1 MGGGITQLV
10 LRGQMDS
17 YINLNPCIN
26 YYKYVYNKHVNFSME
41 NKNVIPENNSSINLT
56 NIATT
61 KDILMTF
68 NIKRY
73 GDLLSN
79 MYLTFNLPDIYST
92 DIHRFRWVNNV
103 GHNFINTAVIRVEGS
118 IIDEIYG
125 EWMNIW
131 NELTNK
137 DGVEYNKL
145 IGNIPEY
152 INPNNNNTRYVIR
165 NNILYNKVYPSVEK
179 DTEDADNPSIKGRT
193 LQVPLNFWFTRNP
206 SLALPLYKI
215 QNQEIKVDIRI
226 NDIEKLYQVW
236 SDTLKLYVSPVFYNT
251 IYSKGATPGSS
262 STSINITNFIKKP
275 SYIQCSLDVN
285 YVFLDSDYRSR
296 SLRDEGVVKY
306 VVDYVKRQTYP
317 ALNITS
323 YGGNYTLT
331 NSYNHIKEI
340 IWVLRRSDLPERF
353 NIHDNYTASH
363 KYNETMGILEGAQIK
378 WADTIIRED
387 QKAYYY
393 NNIQPYQY
401 HTNVPRTGIYSYSFS
416 LFPEK
421 IMSAGSYNNQM
432 ITTSIYMNIN
442 NRGNSD
448 VKKDITRKNEF
459 KYLFELMRRKSIPY
473 IDENDVKLDVIVYS
487 RVINVFSVINGT
499 CNFVWSR

>member
-41 NKNVIPENNSSINLT
+41 NKNIIPESNSSINLSNTT
-56 NIATT
+56 NN
-61 KDILMTF
+61 ILMTF
-68 NIKRY
+68 KIKRY

-79 MYLTFNLPDIYST
+79 MYVSFNLPDIYST
-92 DIHRFRWVNNV
+92 DTHRFRWVENV

-152 INPNNNNTRYVIR
+152 TSPNNNNTRYVIR
-165 NNILYNKVYPSVEK
+165 NNILYNKIYPSADK
-179 DTEDADNPSIKGRT
+179 ATTDAFNPSIKGRT

-215 QNQEIKVDIRI
+215 QNQEIKVDIRT

-236 SDTLKLYVSPVFYNT
+236 CDKLKLYVSPAFYNT
-251 IYSKGATPGSS
+251 IYATGG
-262 STSINITNFIKKP
+262 TGGTGGTTAIKITNFIRIP
-275 SYIQCSLDVN
+275 SYIQCFLDVN
-285 YVFLDSDYRSR
+285 YIFLDSEYRR
-296 SLRDEGVVKY
+296 KSLREEGVVKY
-306 VVDYVKRQTYP
+306 VVDYVKRQTFP

-323 YGGNYTLT
+323 NGDSYKLT
-331 NSYNHIKEI
+331 SSYNHIKEI
-340 IWVLRRSDLPERF
+340 IWVLRRTDLPERF

-363 KYNETMGILEGAQIK
+363 KYNETMGILDDAQIK
-378 WADTIIRED
+378 WADTIVRED

-421 IMSAGSYNNQM
+421 IISAGSYNNQM
-432 ITTSIYMNIN
+432 ITTSLYMNIN

-448 VKKDITRKNEF
+448 MTKDITRKNEF
-459 KYLFELMRRKSIPY
+459 KYLFDLMRLKGVPY
-473 IDENDVKLDVIVYS
+473 IDENDVKLDVIVYT

>member
-137 DGVEYNKL
+137 DDVEYNKL

-285 YVFLDSDYRSR
+285 YVFLDRDYRSK

-363 KYNETMGILEGAQIK
+363 KYNETMGILESAQIK
-378 WADTIIRED
+378 WADTIVRED

-432 ITTSIYMNIN
+432 ITTSLYMNIN

-473 IDENDVKLDVIVYS
+473 IDENDVKLDVIVFS
-487 RVINVFSVINGT
+487 KVINVFSVINGT

>member
-10 LRGQMDS
+10 LKGQMDS

-41 NKNVIPENNSSINLT
+41 NKNVIPDINSSLNL
-56 NIATT
+56 AFTT
-61 KDILMTF
+61 ENTLITF
-68 NIKRY
+68 SIKRY

-79 MYLTFNLPDIYST
+79 MYLSFNLPDIYST
-92 DIHRFRWVNNV
+92 DVHRFRWVNNV
-103 GHNFINTAVIRVEGS
+103 GHNFIKSATIRVEGS

-137 DGVEYNKL
+137 DDLEYNKL

-152 INPNNNNTRYVIR
+152 INPNNRSTRYVVK
-165 NNILYNKVYPSVEK
+165 NNIIYNKVYPSAEK
-179 DTEDADNPSIKGRT
+179 TNTNNPSIKGRII
-193 LQVPLNFWFTRNP
+193 QVPLNFWFTRNP

-215 QNQEIKVDIRI
+215 QNQEIKVDINV

-236 SDTLKLYVSPVFYNT
+236 CDKLKLYMSPKFYNI
-251 IYSKGATPGSS
+251 IYKSK
-262 STSINITNFIKKP
+262 ININSFIGSD
-275 SYIQCSLDVN
+275 SYIQCFLDIN
-285 YVFLDSDYRSR
+285 YIFLDSTYRQN
-296 SLRDEGVVKY
+296 SLRTEGIVKY
-306 VVDYVKRQTYP
+306 VVDYVKRQTFP

-323 YGGNYTLT
+323 YGDNYTLT
-331 NSYNHIKEI
+331 SSYNHIKEI
-340 IWVLRRSDLPERF
+340 IWVLRRTDIPDKF

-363 KYNETMGILEGAQIK
+363 QYNETMGLLESAQIK

-401 HTNVPRTGIYSYSFS
+401 HTNIPRTGIYCYSFS

-421 IMSAGSYNNQM
+421 IISAGSFNNQM
-432 ITTSIYMNIN
+432 TSTSLYLNIY
-442 NRGNSD
+442 NRGNNDSR
-448 VKKDITRKNEF
+448 KDITTKYEF
-459 KYLFELMRRKSIPY
+459 TYLFDLMRRKSIPY
-473 IDENDVKLDVIVYS
+473 ITENEVKLEVVVYT

-499 CNFVWSR
+499 CNFIWSR

>member
-1 MGGGITQLV
+1 
-10 LRGQMDS
+10 
-17 YINLNPCIN
+17 
-26 YYKYVYNKHVNFSME
+26 ME

>member
-41 NKNVIPENNSSINLT
+41 NKNVIPENNSSINLA
-56 NIATT
+56 NTT

-79 MYLTFNLPDIYST
+79 MYMTFNLPDIYST
-92 DIHRFRWVNNV
+92 DTHRFRWVNNV

-137 DGVEYNKL
+137 DDVEYNKL

-285 YVFLDSDYRSR
+285 YVFLDSDYRSK

-363 KYNETMGILEGAQIK
+363 KYNETMGILESAQIK
-378 WADTIIRED
+378 WADTIVRED

-432 ITTSIYMNIN
+432 ITTSLYMNIN

-487 RVINVFSVINGT
+487 KVINVFSVINGT

>member
-17 YINLNPCIN
+17 YINLTPCIN

-41 NKNVIPENNSSINLT
+41 NKNITPLNNASINLV

-61 KDILMTF
+61 NDILMTF
-68 NIKRY
+68 KIQRY
-73 GDLLSN
+73 GDLISN
-79 MYLTFNLPDIYST
+79 MYLSFNLPDIYST
-92 DIHRFRWVNNV
+92 DTHRFRWINNV
-103 GHNFINTAVIRVEGS
+103 GHHFINTAVIRVEGS

-125 EWMNIW
+125 EWMDIW

-152 INPNNNNTRYVIR
+152 TSPNNNNTRYVIR
-165 NNILYNKVYPSVEK
+165 NNILYNKIYPSVDK
-179 DTEDADNPSIKGRT
+179 TLADTNNPSIKGRT
-193 LQVPLNFWFTRNP
+193 LQIPLNFWFTRNP

-226 NDIEKLYQVW
+226 NDMEKLYQVW
-236 SDTLKLYVSPVFYNT
+236 CDKLKLYVSPVFYNS
-251 IYSKGATPGSS
+251 IYSTAASGTAIKISS
-262 STSINITNFIKKP
+262 FIRNP
-275 SYIQCSLDVN
+275 TYIQCTLDVN
-285 YVFLDSDYRSR
+285 YIFLDSEYRSK
-296 SLRDEGVVKY
+296 SLREEGVVKY
-306 VVDYVKRQTYP
+306 VVDYVKRQTFP

-323 YGGNYTLT
+323 YGGSYTLT
-331 NSYNHIKEI
+331 SSYNHIKEI
-340 IWVLRRSDLPERF
+340 IWVLRRTDLPEKF

-363 KYNETMGILEGAQIK
+363 RYNETMGILDDAQIK
-378 WADTIIRED
+378 WADTIVRED

-442 NRGNSD
+442 NRGNSNM
-448 VKKDITRKNEF
+448 KKDITRNDEF
-459 KYLFELMRRKSIPY
+459 KYLFELMRRKAVPY
-473 IDENDVKLDVIVYS
+473 IDENDVKLDVIIYT
-487 RVINVFSVINGT
+487 RVINVFSVINGS
-499 CNFVWSR
+499 CNFVWLPR

>member
-1 MGGGITQLV
+1 
-10 LRGQMDS
+10 
-17 YINLNPCIN
+17 
-26 YYKYVYNKHVNFSME
+26 ME

-137 DGVEYNKL
+137 DDVEYNKL

-236 SDTLKLYVSPVFYNT
+236 SDTLKLYVSPVFYNS
-251 IYSKGATPGSS
+251 IYGKGAAPGSS
-262 STSINITNFIKKP
+262 STSINITNFIKNP

-487 RVINVFSVINGT
+487 KVINVFSVINGT

>member
-1 MGGGITQLV
+1 
-10 LRGQMDS
+10 
-17 YINLNPCIN
+17 
-26 YYKYVYNKHVNFSME
+26 ME

-137 DGVEYNKL
+137 DDVEYNKL